1 MVQGLHFGPFRDSW
15 AHLCIDMQAMFA
27 QHTAW
32 HTPWIDRILPN
43 VVTIAELDPYRSIF
57 TRFIPARRSED
68 APGSWRRYYKR
79 WPTMTRDQ
87 LDPDLIEL
95 VPELARFVPPAR
107 THDKQIMSVWHSQLN
122 GELRA
127 AGIDTLIVTG
137 AETEVCVLA
146 SILGAIDLGYRVI
159 LIDDA
164 VCSGADSTH
173 DAMLG
178 IYNSRFGMQIEVVN
192 TDDLL
197 AARRDRLF

>member
-32 HTPWIDRILPN
+32 HTPWLDRILPN

-57 TRFIPARRSED
+57 TRFIPALRSED
-68 APGSWRRYYKR
+68 APGSWGRYYKR

-107 THDKQIMSVWHSQLN
+107 TQDKQIMSVWHSQLN

-197 AARRDRLF
+197 VARRDRLF